1 MNKWMNGLTEGGRNR
16 GMEEGRGGWIEDGR
30 VRGMERKGGIEK
42 QKGGI
47 EGERNGC
54 MEGCLKEL
62 RDQWW

>member
-1 MNKWMNGLTEGGRNR
+1 
-16 GMEEGRGGWIEDGR
+16 MEEGRGGWIEDGR